1 MSQFSVL
8 LGGVLWIC
16 VFVGL
21 FVIWQNRNDPA
32 EAADEPPQT
41 SATPDSD
48 ATDSAPADGKGSSEE
63 RSPALTVKFPA
74 RPLPP
79 FEFDEVMGGKLSLDD
94 LKGRR
99 WVASFV
105 FSRCTETCPTI
116 SSAMMRVHDKV
127 KESAPDVLFV
137 SFTVDPKH
145 DTVDVFRQYSEI
157 FTKGDHERWKFVTGN
172 KEEIETTVVRGFG
185 FYMKENV
192 GETRLPG
199 VEVAHSNRVAL
210 VNEEGI
216 VVATFLGTR
225 EPDMVRLRRI
235 LSGKVEFPKPT
246 PGLSFTRSDGSPLP
260 IEVQAVPA
268 DDSND
273 GTDDSGASQNNP
285 PDPARADESDPD
297 NSDSA
302 ALGLAPEDEY
312 DGRKPSNRGAT
323 TEGST
328 PEDFNA
334 AIDASMPDWAK
345 RLPAWNAGLN
355 SLAAIL
361 LVNGLIAIRN
371 QKRHL
376 HRNLMI
382 AAFLTSVVFLIS
394 YLTYHYALGKYTG
407 EHGRRFSGTGVA
419 AVVYQLI
426 LWPHIVLAAAVPVMA
441 VQVFRHAFAE
451 RWDAHRSLA
460 KLTFPTWM
468 FVSVTGVIIYAM
480 LYHWPANGTVH

>member
-1 MSQFSVL
+1 M
-8 LGGVLWIC
+8 
-16 VFVGL
+16 FVGL
-21 FVIWQNRNDPA
+21 FSVWQNRNDPA
-32 EAADEPPQT
+32 EAADESPK
-41 SATPDSD
+41 SLATVDPD
-48 ATDSAPADGKGSSEE
+48 ATDSAPADSDADE
-63 RSPALTVKFPA
+63 RSPALSVKFPA
-74 RPLPP
+74 RPLPA

-127 KESAPDVLFV
+127 KESAPEVLFV
-137 SFTVDPKH
+137 SFTVDPGH

-157 FTKGDHERWKFVTGN
+157 FTKGDHDRWKFVTGN
-172 KEEIETTVVRGFG
+172 KDEIEATVVRGFG
-185 FYMKENV
+185 LYMKENV

-235 LSGKVEFPKPT
+235 LTGKAEFPKPT
-246 PGLSFTRSDGSPLP
+246 PGLSFTRADGSPLP
-260 IEVQAVPA
+260 IEFQAVPA
-268 DDSND
+268 DDNETV
-273 GTDDSGASQNNP
+273 GDDSDTPEDGKP
-285 PDPARADESDPD
+285 KHTDADESNTDAM
-297 NSDSA
+297 DSA
-302 ALGLAPEDEY
+302 AIDSAPGDNDE
-312 DGRKPSNRGAT
+312 GQKTKTARPPTAT
-323 TEGST
+323 EKSSTE
-328 PEDFNA
+328 EFNA

-361 LVNGLIAIRN
+361 LVNGLIAIRS
-371 QKRHL
+371 QKRSL

-419 AVVYQLI
+419 AAVYQLI

-441 VQVFRHAFAE
+441 IQVFRHAFAE

-460 KLTFPTWM
+460 KLTFPIWM

-480 LYHWPANGTVH
+480 LYHWPTAVPGS